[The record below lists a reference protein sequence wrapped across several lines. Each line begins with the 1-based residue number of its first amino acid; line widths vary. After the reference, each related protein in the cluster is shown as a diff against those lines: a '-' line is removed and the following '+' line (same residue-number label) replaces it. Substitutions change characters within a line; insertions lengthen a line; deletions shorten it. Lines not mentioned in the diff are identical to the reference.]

1 MTTTRRTLPADFTTI
16 LPTLCWD
23 QLATAYEIL
32 NERARLA
39 TTPAAR
45 TRAMNL
51 REAVAD
57 VVSARG
63 LVIRSNRHYGDHSMD
78 ESEVR
83 YMCGRPADFQPI
95 AA

>member
-1 MTTTRRTLPADFTTI
+1 MHDDDRRTLPANFTTI

-32 NERARLA
+32 NE
-39 TTPAAR
+39 
-45 TRAMNL
+45 
-51 REAVAD
+51 
-57 VVSARG
+57 
-63 LVIRSNRHYGDHSMD
+63 HSMD